1 MFCELIPVWSVLIVC
16 RIGEEVCINPL
27 FDDEHTKVPEKL
39 IFYSENVEIWK
50 ILCFLKL
57 DDY

>member
-1 MFCELIPVWSVLIVC
+1 MFCELIPVWSVLIVY

-39 IFYSENVEIWK
+39 IFYSENVELWK
-50 ILCFLKL
+50 ILCFIKL